1 MPDSVLLFNGP
12 KKKKPKKKNRKNKNK
27 TDVRF
32 QHSTDSEVR
41 RHRMHWKNAFAMF
54 LFSTSACD
62 SVCSSSPSPGAK
74 RSVTQARAR
83 HLHVHIPCLQLQ
95 VNFLPTATTAAAA
108 ASSRALVAPY
118 YPGQL
123 PSCKAKQV
131 WTESATEAV
140 VAPRGI
146 YIGITQRVFFGF
158 HTKFIQQQSE
168 ENLLANSSSSESL
181 GLFSAASSAGV
192 FFRRPTRPSAS
203 GSATIS
209 FFFRPYCQRE
219 WTGCQHSISI
229 LNPSLT
235 SK

>member
-12 KKKKPKKKNRKNKNK
+12 QKKKKKKQPKKQKQNWCPFPTFDWQRSQATQNALKKCFRHVFIFHLCVWQRVFK
-27 TDVRF
+27 LPLPRSQAFCHTSTCASSARPHPLLTAAG
-32 QHSTDSEVR
+32 QLPAHS
-41 RHRMHWKNAFAMF
+41 NN
-54 LFSTSACD
+54 
-62 SVCSSSPSPGAK
+62 SSSSGKQQGSSCPLLPGPAAQLQSEA
-74 RSVTQARAR
+74 SVNGVCNRGCGGSTR
-83 HLHVHIPCLQLQ
+83 HLHRHY
-95 VNFLPTATTAAAA
+95 AT
-108 ASSRALVAPY
+108 
-118 YPGQL
+118 G
-123 PSCKAKQV
+123 
-131 WTESATEAV
+131 
-140 VAPRGI
+140 
-146 YIGITQRVFFGF
+146 FFGF